1 MPKRQIKPLTG
12 RMIDAMTDAQRA
24 KLIEDLESKTPER
37 HLAESRP
44 LTRAQRDRFKRW
56 QKRATIGRPV
66 VGKGAKPVAV
76 TIERGL
82 LKRADAYA
90 RSHGMKRAQLIAHA
104 LKIVMGEPTNPPR
117 DAA

>member
-1 MPKRQIKPLTG
+1 MSKKRNGPLTG
-12 RMIDAMTDAQRA
+12 RMIDAMTDEQKS
-24 KLIEDLESKTPER
+24 KLIEDLESKTPEQ

-44 LTRAQRDRFKRW
+44 LTKAQRQRFKRW

-104 LKIVMGEPTNPPR
+104 LKMVMGEASTPPR

>member
-1 MPKRQIKPLTG
+1 MTKKQTRPLTG

-24 KLIEDLESKTPER
+24 KLIEDLESKSPEQ
-37 HLAESRP
+37 HLAASRP
-44 LTRAQRDRFKRW
+44 LTKAQRQRFKRW
-56 QKRATIGRPV
+56 QKRARIGRPV

-104 LKIVMGEPTNPPR
+104 LMIVMGEATNPPR

>member
-1 MPKRQIKPLTG
+1 MSKKQIRPLTG

-24 KLIEDLESKTPER
+24 KLIEDLESKTPEQN
-37 HLAESRP
+37 LAESRP
-44 LTRAQRDRFKRW
+44 LTRAQRERW
-56 QKRATIGRPV
+56 QERARIGRPV

-90 RSHGMKRAQLIAHA
+90 KSHGMKRAQLIAHA
-104 LKIVMGEPTNPPR
+104 LKMVMGEATGPPR